1 MWVSSLSPFPLE
13 DGQSIG
19 IVAAS
24 EQLSFTMITVL
35 AREHVLD
42 FTLPQHPRRYLMS
55 FPQGLGGPLCP
66 LLALLYLKSL
76 HMENNH

>member
-1 MWVSSLSPFPLE
+1 
-13 DGQSIG
+13 
-19 IVAAS
+19 
-24 EQLSFTMITVL
+24 MITVL

-42 FTLPQHPRRYLMS
+42 FTRLSIPARRYLMS